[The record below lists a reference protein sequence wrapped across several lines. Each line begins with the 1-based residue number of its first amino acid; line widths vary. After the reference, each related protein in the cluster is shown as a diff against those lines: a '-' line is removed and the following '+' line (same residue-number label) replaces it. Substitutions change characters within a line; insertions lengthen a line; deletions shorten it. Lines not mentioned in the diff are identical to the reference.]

1 MDSWV
6 LISTELQ
13 KQYRERANCRISQAT
28 KCFSAFSSSSKL
40 ASKPLFRLSS
50 FQSNTRL
57 LAIIL
62 FFINGFLFERKMYE
76 QVQEEEHEG

>member
-6 LISTELQ
+6 LVSTELQ

-50 FQSNTRL
+50 FQSNTSRL
-57 LAIIL
+57 LAIY
-62 FFINGFLFERKMYE
+62 FFNGFLFERKMYE